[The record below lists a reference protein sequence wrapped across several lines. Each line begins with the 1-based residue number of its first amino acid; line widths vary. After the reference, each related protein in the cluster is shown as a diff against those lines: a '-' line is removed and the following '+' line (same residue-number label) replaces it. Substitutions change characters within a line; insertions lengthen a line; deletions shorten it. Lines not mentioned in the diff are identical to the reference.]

1 MCLMCFPAQFYIG
14 IWITE
19 SDEGTDGAIVKS
31 VTSCL
36 ELPY

>member
-1 MCLMCFPAQFYIG
+1 MYFPAQYYIS

-19 SDEGTDGAIVKS
+19 SDEGTDGANVKS
-31 VTSCL
+31 LTSCL